1 MGEPS
6 KLGVLAH
13 HRSLRQKKPAEACI
27 VLNGEGFEAGLEGN
41 PDIGAEVIAT
51 ISIGC
56 RIGLAI
62 HSDVTS
68 STASCVCGLRAGAN
82 SEPTYSSL
90 A

>member
-1 MGEPS
+1 MEEAS
-6 KLGVLAH
+6 KLSVLAH

-56 RIGLAI
+56 RIGLAPVV
-62 HSDVTS
+62 DNE
-68 STASCVCGLRAGAN
+68 ALN
-82 SEPTYSSL
+82 KW
-90 A
+90 